1 MGQGG
6 RSQKSVPVYLDV
18 ERPIISDRPFSI
30 GAPGFEPGTSASR
43 TQRSTG
49 LSHAPISGG
58 PSRQPDSNR
67 RPQPWQGCALPAE
80 LCLRVHLNLPRW
92 AREAA
97 LPSRSDL
104 SSEART
110 RRPATFRAE
119 RGQPAELC
127 LRVLRISLPPSHR
140 SELNRRPLDYESSA
154 LPLSYG
160 GRSGAGGTRTR
171 DLLSAIQALSQTELR
186 PLAG

>member
-1 MGQGG
+1 MCAGKRLISDISHIRGVASNTPEDIPGHTDPLPNTPRNLDARKG
-6 RSQKSVPVYLDV
+6 RSL
-18 ERPIISDRPFSI
+18 DRPFEV

-49 LSHAPISGG
+49 LSHAPTLSRRVDRKAIDPEHAPACELRLDCCRS
-58 PSRQPDSNR
+58 SRQPDSNR

-80 LCLRVHLNLPRW
+80 LCLRVHFNLPRW

-110 RRPATFRAE
+110 T
-119 RGQPAELC
+119 
-127 LRVLRISLPPSHR
+127 S
-140 SELNRRPLDYESSA
+140 
-154 LPLSYG
+154 
-160 GRSGAGGTRTR
+160 
-171 DLLSAIQALSQTELR
+171 
-186 PLAG
+186 

>member
-1 MGQGG
+1 MTHSPERTRDLDGQKG
-6 RSQKSVPVYLDV
+6 RSH
-18 ERPIISDRPFSI
+18 DRPFEV

-49 LSHAPISGG
+49 LSHAPICCRSSRRVDRNAID
-58 PSRQPDSNR
+58 PEHALACELRVDCCRSSRQPDSNR

-80 LCLRVHLNLPRW
+80 LCLRV
-92 AREAA
+92 
-97 LPSRSDL
+97 
-104 SSEART
+104 
-110 RRPATFRAE
+110 
-119 RGQPAELC
+119 
-127 LRVLRISLPPSHR
+127 LRMCFPPSHR

-186 PLAG
+186 PPCAGYYGADGTRTRDLRCDRPAL